1 MSKIT
6 VGIVDY
12 SVGNLSSVRH
22 ALEELGYRCRI
33 GADRELLQATDVLL
47 LPGVGAFPT
56 AMASLRSK
64 GLADFVRE
72 HANSGKPVVGICL
85 GMQMLADSSS
95 EVRDT
100 SGLGL
105 IPGKVLPLQPTG
117 WHIGWNSLEV
127 STDDEL
133 FKNADGKAMYFNH
146 SYVFN
151 APAEYRTILARM
163 DSLSEPF
170 AAAVRRNN
178 VAGLQFHP
186 EKSQYAGRSLLDS
199 VIKGLCR
206 A

>member
-12 SVGNLSSVRH
+12 GVGNLSSVRQ
-22 ALEELGYRCRI
+22 ALHSLGYRCRI
-33 GADRELLQATDVLL
+33 GADSESLQAADVLL

-56 AMASLRSK
+56 AMQALHRQ
-64 GLADFVRE
+64 GLSEFLCE
-72 HANSGKPVVGICL
+72 HAKVGKPVVGICL
-85 GMQMLADSSS
+85 GMQLLADSSS
-95 EVRDT
+95 EVLET

-105 IPGKVLPLQPTG
+105 IPGKVLPLQPAG

-133 FKNADGKAMYFNH
+133 FKSADGSAMYFNH
-146 SYVFN
+146 SYIFH
-151 APAEYRTILARM
+151 APPEFRVAAARM
-163 DSLSEPF
+163 DSLSPPF
-170 AAAVRRNN
+170 TAAVRRNN

-186 EKSQYAGRSLLDS
+186 EKSQHAGRRLLDS
-199 VIKGLCR
+199 VIKGLCH